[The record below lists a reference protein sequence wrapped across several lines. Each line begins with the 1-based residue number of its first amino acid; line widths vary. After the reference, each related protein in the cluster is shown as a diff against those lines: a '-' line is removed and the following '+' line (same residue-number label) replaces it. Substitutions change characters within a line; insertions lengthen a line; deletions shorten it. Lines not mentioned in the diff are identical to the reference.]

1 MTAKMTIVRIPAR
14 ELRAGDQYLT
24 EGGQLREVAKVWS
37 SRDARLFA
45 GSRARVETI
54 QARLI
59 GGTSAHG
66 WDPETVL
73 TVARP
78 TEPSTY
84 EDPAVLAAIFGR

>member
-1 MTAKMTIVRIPAR
+1 MTAQMTIVQIPAR

-24 EGGQLREVAKVWS
+24 EGGQLREIAKVWA

-45 GSRARVETI
+45 GSRARIETI

-59 GGTSAHG
+59 GGTTPHG

-78 TEPSTY
+78 AE
-84 EDPAVLAAIFGR
+84 